1 MTELSKTTEE
11 DKPVYTESQLL
22 QEIESALTLERSNAQ
37 LTAASQ
43 LDGRYNRETREVVP
57 FVSEHALMRYRSI
70 VEIKWLQ
77 FLLSG
82 EVTDKI
88 PAAAPEA
95 LARLS
100 AVLDDYSLEDT
111 AAIKEHERVT
121 KHDVK
126 ALEYWL
132 KDEIGNDPELGGYL
146 EYIHLGATSEDL
158 NNLAYAMMLSDL
170 RSEVFVPH
178 LRTIQTKLGSQAVKW
193 ADIPSLGLT
202 HGQAASPT
210 TIGKEIRVT
219 ERRLD
224 GQIEAIEAIKIKGK
238 FNGAT
243 GNFNAL
249 QLIDPTVDWP
259 AQAKKFVESLGDFTY
274 NGYTTQIE
282 PLDWFID
289 FANHMSHADD
299 ILQGFAQDTWMQ
311 IMLENFGQIPEAGAT
326 GSSTMPHKVNPI
338 RFENSEGRLAIAS
351 NNWTF
356 LAHRLAHSRLQ
367 RDLSG
372 STVLRHIGDTAG
384 SQLIGYKSLE
394 AGLEQIYPNEIHL
407 EKKLADSPQVL
418 AEAIQ
423 TMMRV
428 NLVPNSYD
436 VIKEITRGANITQEE
451 LALHIN
457 NLSISEE
464 DKQTLINLTPAGYTG
479 VASKIATMQLG
490 LEDEK

>member
-1 MTELSKTTEE
+1 MTELSKTSENNEPLFTRE
-11 DKPVYTESQLL
+11 QLE
-22 QEIESALTLERSNAQ
+22 QEIATALTLERSNTQ

-43 LDGRYNRETREVVP
+43 LDGRYNRETREVAP
-57 FVSEHALMRYRSI
+57 FVSEHGLMRYRSI
-70 VEIKWLQ
+70 VEVKWLQ

-82 EVTDKI
+82 EVTQRI
-88 PAAAPEA
+88 PAASPEA
-95 LARLS
+95 LAKLTTL
-100 AVLDDYSLEDT
+100 LDNYSLEDT

-132 KDEIGNDPELGGYL
+132 KDKIGDDPELSGYL

-158 NNLAYAMMLSDL
+158 NNLAYAMMVSDL

-178 LRTIQTKLGSQAVKW
+178 LKQIQTKLGSQAIKW
-193 ADIPSLGLT
+193 ADIASLGLT

-210 TIGKEIRVT
+210 TVGKEIRVV

-243 GNFNAL
+243 GNSNAL
-249 QLIDPTVDWP
+249 ELIDPKVDWP
-259 AQAKKFVESLGDFTY
+259 AQQKKFVESLGDFTY
-274 NGYTTQIE
+274 NPYTTQIE

-289 FANHMSHADD
+289 FANHMSHAND
-299 ILQGFAQDTWMQ
+299 ILQGLDVDVWMQ

-367 RDLSG
+367 IDLSG

-384 SQLIGYKSLE
+384 SQVIGYKSLE
-394 AGLEQIYPNEIHL
+394 AGLEQIYPNEVHL
-407 EKKLADSPQVL
+407 KEKLASSPQVL

-428 NLVPNSYD
+428 SLIPNSYD
-436 VIKEITRGANITQEE
+436 VIKEITRGASITQQE
-451 LALHIN
+451 LAVHIN
-457 NLSISEE
+457 NLDMSEE
-464 DKQTLINLTPAGYTG
+464 DKQTLINLTPAEYIGI
-479 VASKIATMQLG
+479 ASKIAAMQLG
-490 LEDEK
+490 LEDES